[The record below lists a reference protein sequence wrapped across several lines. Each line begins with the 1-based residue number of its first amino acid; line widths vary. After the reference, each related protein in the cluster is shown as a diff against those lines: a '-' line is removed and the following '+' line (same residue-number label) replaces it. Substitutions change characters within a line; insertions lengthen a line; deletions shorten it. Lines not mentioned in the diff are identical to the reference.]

1 MRHFARKLQISAKRY
16 GAALTVGLL
25 SACSS
30 EPALFDASPE
40 ERLMQII
47 DLDGDNTLN
56 AAEYERVAQNEH
68 DENNEIPE
76 FSDLDGNGDEELDL
90 TELRALLLQHSP
102 QFDRLMLNQNRI
114 DKKSR
119 REASSPGKRKER
131 RMRKYGKK
139 GSKRQTPEP

>member
-1 MRHFARKLQISAKRY
+1 MRQFARKLQINAKHY

-30 EPALFDASPE
+30 EPELFDASPE

-47 DLDGDNTLN
+47 DLDGDDTLN
-56 AAEYERVAQNEH
+56 AAEYERVARNEH
-68 DENNEIPE
+68 DDSDEIPD
-76 FSDLDGNGDEELDL
+76 FSDIDGNGDEKLDV

-119 REASSPGKRKER
+119 RESSSLGKRKER

-139 GSKRQTPEP
+139 GSKRETP